1 MESQDRGAC
10 GQYLPATGENDGLS
24 LSVFRNGAGCTRPTG
39 LIGLVGGND
48 FPVYMTA
55 KAESEAKEL
64 AEKNIQERTHKEIET
79 GWTYDMS
86 MQERKLIKVSLYRDR
101 NCTLIGRKS
110 K

>member
-1 MESQDRGAC
+1 
-10 GQYLPATGENDGLS
+10 
-24 LSVFRNGAGCTRPTG
+24 
-39 LIGLVGGND
+39 
-48 FPVYMTA
+48 MTA

-86 MQERKLIKVSLYRDR
+86 MQGRKLIKVSLYRDR
-101 NCTLIGRKS
+101 NYTLIGRKS

>member
-1 MESQDRGAC
+1 M
-10 GQYLPATGENDGLS
+10 S